1 MPVFSRLRLVFSRL
15 CIGIA
20 GALSVAALLWGVVP
34 ALAAGSLLDTIHAHG
49 VIRIGTTGD
58 YAPYSFRDLDTGGF
72 KGFDIEVARRLAAD
86 MGVKLELVQA
96 TWPTL
101 MAGLQAGKYDLVA
114 SGVTVTPERAEAAQ
128 FSTPY
133 LHPRFVPIVRR
144 RDLGRFKTLADI
156 DQPSVRVALQQGT
169 AAEQAGRRVFTKATL
184 KAVLEPVIDY
194 TEVLAG
200 HADATFTDNLY
211 FASTIG
217 TQYPELAMIA
227 GDNDATSDIALMTV
241 QGDPKLA
248 EWLNDWV
255 AARDADHFFDG
266 LFATWF
272 NGAGKR

>member
-1 MPVFSRLRLVFSRL
+1 MLL
-15 CIGIA
+15 CGCI
-20 GALSVAALLWGVVP
+20 VP
-34 ALAAGSLLDTIHAHG
+34 AHAAGSLLDA
-49 VIRIGTTGD
+49 IRARGTVRVGTTGD

-72 KGFDIEVARRLAAD
+72 KGFDIDVARRLAAD

-133 LHPRFVPIVRR
+133 LHPRFVPIVRK

-156 DQPSVRVALQQGT
+156 DQPGVRVALQQGT
-169 AAEQAGRRVFTKATL
+169 AAEQAGRRVFKQATL

-217 TQYPELAMIA
+217 TQYPELAMIP

-248 EWLNDWV
+248 GWLNDWV
-255 AARDADHFFDG
+255 AARDGDHFFDG

-272 NGAGKR
+272 AGAGKRN